1 MVKKSLVVI
10 TALAL
15 VGTLCIAVVLAATE
29 APTEDLELTVE
40 GATRPLIVKFGHEKH
55 KAYAC
60 SECHH
65 IFKPD
70 DKGEY
75 PKDKRG
81 KYKKELENFW
91 KEGDEVQACSDC
103 HKLED
108 DKKAKKEMKIGKNQ
122 VRSLEDAF
130 HGNCVDCH
138 KAYNKKNKLKG
149 DDKLVSTCN
158 DCHEKAKK

>member
-1 MVKKSLVVI
+1 MGKKSLIVI
-10 TALAL
+10 TVVALVCAFCIALA
-15 VGTLCIAVVLAATE
+15 LAATE
-29 APTEDLELTVE
+29 APTEDLALTVE
-40 GATRPLIVKFGHEKH
+40 GQTRPLTVKFSHEKH
-55 KAYAC
+55 KADAC
-60 SECHH
+60 TECHH
-65 IFKPD
+65 IYAPN

-81 KYKKELENFW
+81 KYKKRPENTW
-91 KEGDEVQACSDC
+91 KEGQEVQKCSEC
-103 HKLED
+103 HKLEA
-108 DKKAKKEMKIGKNQ
+108 DKKAKKALKTGKDK

-149 DDKLVSTCN
+149 DDKLISKCN